1 MITIIDSQRKGPK
14 EKVYQSKE
22 VEFDDEDSL
31 YSPSLSTESEDIG
44 VEDLPR
50 NFGWNETDSPHQKS
64 GSATKNMN
72 YDKRVSLSPSQKGGV
87 GEKFVSIEVV
97 SDGR

>member
-22 VEFDDEDSL
+22 VDFDDEDSL

-72 YDKRVSLSPSQKGGV
+72 YDKRSPSQKGGV
-87 GEKFVSIEVV
+87 GEKLVSIKVV